1 MTNRVVHFEVV
12 GPDGTALKQFY
23 AGVFGWQ
30 IDSGNPM
37 DYGIVAVP
45 EPGPGI
51 GGGISASA
59 DGASSYATFYVAVD
73 DPQATLDAA
82 VAAGGSV
89 VMGVTEIPDVVT
101 LAQLRDPAGNL
112 IGLIRASPPS

>member
-37 DYGIVAVP
+37 DYGSVATP
-45 EPGPGI
+45 EEGPGI
-51 GGGISASA
+51 GGGISAA
-59 DGASSYATFYVAVD
+59 GEDGGHYATFYVAVD
-73 DPQATLDAA
+73 DPQGTLDAA

-89 VMGVTEIPDVVT
+89 VMGVTEIPGVVT
-101 LAQLRDPAGNL
+101 LAQFTDPAGNL
-112 IGLIRASPPS
+112 IGLIKAEPPS